1 MVLIIYFAVKSK
13 KTGLMAHSCM
23 NILRFGNIILLLIT
37 AVVYGCSYYFDDGYE
52 VYTVTY
58 RYQNESGVDLT
69 LEVYNKSEELIHN
82 WDIPNNTTLTLE
94 PETSEFLRPFSYSPE
109 PTQTSREPN
118 LYSYRSPATPKSH
131 KVQIRFS
138 DRKCVREMSI
148 GDRNIFNPKNYLEYH
163 GLRNDESET
172 NGLPIYN
179 RSEFTLT
186 YIFKPED
193 LISESVTCEISLE

>member
-1 MVLIIYFAVKSK
+1 M
-13 KTGLMAHSCM
+13 T
-23 NILRFGNIILLLIT
+23 ILRFGIIILLLAT
-37 AVVYGCSYYFDDGYE
+37 VVFYGCVHYFDDGYE

-109 PTQTSREPN
+109 PTQRSREPS
-118 LYSYRSPATPKSH
+118 LYSYRSFAAPKSH

-138 DRKCVREMSI
+138 ERKCVREMSI

-163 GLRNDESET
+163 KLRNDDSET
-172 NGLPIYN
+172 NGLPKYN

-193 LISESVTCEISLE
+193 LTSESVACEIS